1 MLSLV
6 AVERSLISEIL
17 DFIKFSL
24 LSIPDNF
31 KSFSILNGPLFL
43 KKGLIVIKVFFIKT
57 LSEWLSRFVADYFL
71 STIVADH

>member
-6 AVERSLISEIL
+6 AVERSLIFEIL

-43 KKGLIVIKVFFIKT
+43 KKGLIVIKVF
-57 LSEWLSRFVADYFL
+57 LSKL
-71 STIVADH
+71 